1 VQTRTIA
8 EANDSIKIVPDI
20 NYVFSAVLNST
31 ARPVKIM
38 VVHQDSKRG
47 AKYKSHLFISLLHE
61 I

>member
-1 VQTRTIA
+1 MMVVRADTHDGGSNT
-8 EANDSIKIVPDI
+8 